1 VFTVSDAVARI
12 VAGIEP
18 LSVERVALLDALG
31 RVLATPVVSPLTLPA
46 WDNSAMDGYA
56 LRASDVEGASTEKPI
71 TLAVLETVAAGAFP
85 SRAVTAGSCTRIM
98 TGAPLPEGVDTVI
111 RLEDTD
117 GGIERVSIR
126 NDRDAGRNVRHRGE
140 DITTGTLV
148 LDRGQPIGAAQI
160 GVLASVGASS
170 VDVYRQPRVAFFG
183 SGDEIVDLD
192 RFSEALDGKKVVTSN
207 SYTLHSL
214 VRLNGGIPVNLGV
227 ARDDPADIR
236 ARIDRAAGCD
246 LLVTSAGIS
255 AGEFDYLRPVLAEA
269 GVTLDVWKVRMRP
282 GAPLGFGWLGN
293 MPWIGLPGNPVSTM
307 VTFELFV
314 RPVMRRMLGH
324 TRLFRRPVPVTLEE
338 PVKIGAALTHFL
350 RAIVSVRP
358 DGTLSARLTGPQGSG
373 ILTSMS
379 LANALLVIPQE
390 RPRVEAGETVNA
402 ILLSDDAQLATHFS
416 L

>member
-1 VFTVSDAVARI
+1 VFTVTDAVARI

-56 LRASDVEGASTEKPI
+56 LRASDVEGASAEKPV
-71 TLAVLETVAAGAFP
+71 TLTVLETVAAGAFP
-85 SRAVTAGSCTRIM
+85 SLAVEAGSCTRIM

-117 GGIERVSIR
+117 GGTERVSIR
-126 NDRDAGRNVRHRGE
+126 NDRDARRNLRYRGE
-140 DITTGTLV
+140 DITAGTRV
-148 LDRGQPIGAAQI
+148 LECGQAIGAAQI

-192 RFSEALDGKKVVTSN
+192 RFTEALDGKKIVTSN

-227 ARDDPADIR
+227 SRDDPADIR

-269 GVTLDVWKVRMRP
+269 GVTLDVWRVRMRP
-282 GAPLGFGWLGN
+282 GAPLGFGWLGK

-314 RPVMRRMLGH
+314 RPMVRRMLGH

-379 LANALLVIPQE
+379 VANALLVIPHE
-390 RPRVEAGETVNA
+390 RPRVEAGEIVNA
-402 ILLSDDAQLATHFS
+402 LLLSDDAQLATHFS

>member
-12 VAGIEP
+12 VADIEP
-18 LSVERVALLDALG
+18 LGVERVQLLEALG
-31 RVLATPVVSPLTLPA
+31 RVLATPIVSPLTLPA

-56 LRASDVEGASTEKPI
+56 LRAADVEGASAAAPVSLT
-71 TLAVLETVAAGAFP
+71 VLETVAAGAFP
-85 SRAVTAGSCTRIM
+85 SRAVEAGTCTRIM

-126 NDRDAGRNVRHRGE
+126 DDRDARRNVRHRGE

-148 LDRGQPIGAAQI
+148 LDRGQALGAAQL
-160 GVLASVGASS
+160 GVLASVGAAF
-170 VDVYRQPRVAFFG
+170 VDVYRQPRVAFFV

-192 RFSEALDGKKVVTSN
+192 RFAEALDGKKIVTSN
-207 SYTLHSL
+207 SYTLNAL
-214 VRLNGGIPVNLGV
+214 VRLNGGIPINLGV

-236 ARIDRAAGCD
+236 ARIDRAADCD
-246 LLVTSAGIS
+246 LLITSAGIS
-255 AGEFDYLRPVLAEA
+255 AGEFDYLRPTLAEA

-282 GAPLGFGWLGN
+282 GAPLGFGWLGK

-314 RPVMRRMLGH
+314 RPVIRRMLGH
-324 TRLFRRPVPVTLEE
+324 TRLFRRTIPVTLEE
-338 PVKIGAALTHFL
+338 PVQIVAALTHFL
-350 RAIVSVRP
+350 RAIVSVKP
-358 DGTLSARLTGPQGSG
+358 DGSLSARLTGPQGSG

-379 LANALLVIPQE
+379 LANALLVVPEE
-390 RPRVEAGETVNA
+390 RPRIEAGEIVNA
-402 ILLSDDAQLATHFS
+402 ILLSDDAQLSTHFS